1 MRSMVALPSI
11 GAIGANEPSSGVTV
25 PVTTLGPSLGTTAVA
40 PAPNLILPNANLITR
55 RPLPAHGLQRYL
67 RITCGMCRDLTN
79 YFWRGA
85 DTLRRDSVCM
95 ESDPSAFGVGEP
107 NVMQFGIKS
116 LRA

>member
-11 GAIGANEPSSGVTV
+11 GAAGGNELSSGVTV
-25 PVTTLGPSLGTTAVA
+25 PVSTLGPSPGE
-40 PAPNLILPNANLITR
+40 PALVPTPNLTLPNANLITR

-85 DTLRRDSVCM
+85 DRS
-95 ESDPSAFGVGEP
+95 
-107 NVMQFGIKS
+107 
-116 LRA
+116 